1 MDVLDAI
8 FTRRSIRKYTG
19 EQVSEENLKT
29 ILKAGFSAPSA
40 HNYRPQHF
48 VVVRDKTSL
57 EGITSFHPYA
67 KMLPNAGC
75 GIIVCGD
82 TEKQNATGFLVED
95 CSASIQNML
104 LAAHGLGLGAVWCG
118 LYPHDQLTK
127 PMAELLKL
135 PKAIIPIGLVV
146 LGHKDQEREA
156 PDRYEEEKVHFEEW

>member
-8 FTRRSIRKYTG
+8 FTRRSIRKFTG
-19 EQVSEENLKT
+19 EQVGEENLKT

-48 VVVRDKTSL
+48 VVVREKSTL
-57 EGITSFHPYA
+57 EAITSFHPYA

-118 LYPHDQLTK
+118 LYPHTELTE
-127 PMAELLKL
+127 PMAKLLKL
-135 PKAIIPIGLVV
+135 PETIIPVGLIA

-156 PDRYEEEKVHFEEW
+156 PDRYEDTKVHFDQW